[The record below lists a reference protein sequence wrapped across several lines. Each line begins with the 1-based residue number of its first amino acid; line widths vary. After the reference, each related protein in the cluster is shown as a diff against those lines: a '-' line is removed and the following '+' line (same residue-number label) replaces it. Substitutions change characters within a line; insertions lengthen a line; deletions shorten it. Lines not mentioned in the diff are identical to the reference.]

1 LHLWWALLAGLPAA
15 APRWP
20 GVVSYSPGRIKSLY
34 GPAIAGDWAG
44 ELNCGASWT
53 AKLEVST

>member
-44 ELNCGASWT
+44 EL
-53 AKLEVST
+53 